1 MGELQLYN
9 TMSRRK
15 EVFEPINPPHV
26 GLYVCGPTVYG
37 DPHLG
42 HARPLITFDVLVRLL
57 RSQGYKVRYVRNIT
71 DVGHL
76 EHDADEGE
84 DKIQKKARLE
94 QLEPMEVAHHYTVR
108 YHQAAE
114 QLNVLPPSIEP
125 QASGHIIEQIA
136 YAKRILEAGFA
147 YEVDGSVYFDI
158 EKYNAKHGYGQLS
171 GRRIEEMLANTR
183 ELEGQSEKRNPLDFA
198 LWKRATPEHIMRW
211 PSPWGD
217 GFPGWHLEC
226 SAMGEKYLG
235 EHFDIHGGGLD
246 LMFPHHE
253 CEIAQEV
260 AAHGGEAPKYW
271 VHNNMVTVNGQ
282 KMGKSLGNFIPL
294 EDLFEGK
301 HKLLSR
307 PYSPMTVRFFILQAH
322 YRSTLDFSDEALQAA
337 EKGYERLV
345 NAVYALKDIVAGATS
360 SVDVASVEKGCMEAL
375 LDDLNTP
382 IALAHLFDGVKM
394 VGQLQAGNATISQ
407 GDKETL
413 QGIFDRIA
421 GGILGLRMEREGMG
435 YSGDDGALEAAMKVV
450 LEYRAAA
457 KAAKDYAKADAIRDT
472 LKAEGIEIQDRAD
485 GATWSRGRK

>member
-1 MGELQLYN
+1 M
-9 TMSRRK
+9 
-15 EVFEPINPPHV
+15 
-26 GLYVCGPTVYG
+26 
-37 DPHLG
+37 
-42 HARPLITFDVLVRLL
+42 
-57 RSQGYKVRYVRNIT
+57 
-71 DVGHL
+71 
-76 EHDADEGE
+76 
-84 DKIQKKARLE
+84 
-94 QLEPMEVAHHYTVR
+94 
-108 YHQAAE
+108 
-114 QLNVLPPSIEP
+114 
-125 QASGHIIEQIA
+125 
-136 YAKRILEAGFA
+136 
-147 YEVDGSVYFDI
+147 
-158 EKYNAKHGYGQLS
+158 
-171 GRRIEEMLANTR
+171 
-183 ELEGQSEKRNPLDFA
+183 
-198 LWKRATPEHIMRW
+198 
-211 PSPWGD
+211 
-217 GFPGWHLEC
+217 
-226 SAMGEKYLG
+226 
-235 EHFDIHGGGLD
+235 
-246 LMFPHHE
+246 
-253 CEIAQEV
+253 
-260 AAHGGEAPKYW
+260 AAHGGAAPKYW

-294 EDLFEGK
+294 EDLFAGK

-345 NAVYALKDIVAGATS
+345 NAVYALKDVAAGATS

-407 GDKETL
+407 GDKEVL

-435 YSGDDGALEAAMKVV
+435 CSGDDGALEAAMKVV